1 MKRIRLLI
9 LLGMVAVA
17 LPLGLLQGLAK
28 AAGGSTTTTDP
39 YVSISQYADFNF
51 GGTQL
56 DVNLLVRCTSVTG
69 LGQANVSVTQYQ
81 PETGGTATGDGENFK
96 VVCDG
101 KTHSVGVTV
110 VGTLYDPGKALATAE
125 VTAVTAGG
133 KVTASTTKWITIK
146 VV

>member
-9 LLGMVAVA
+9 LLSVLAVA
-17 LPLGLLQGLAK
+17 LPVGILSGIAK
-28 AAGGSTTTTDP
+28 AAGGSKMTTTTGT

-51 GGTQL
+51 SGTQL
-56 DVNLLVRCTSVTG
+56 DVNLLVRCTSVGG
-69 LGQANVSVTQYQ
+69 LGLANVSVTQYQ
-81 PETGGTATGDGENFK
+81 PETGGTATGDGENIK

-110 VGTLYDPGKALATAE
+110 IGTLYDPGKALATAE
-125 VTAVTAGG
+125 VTAGSG
-133 KVTASTTKWITIK
+133 TASTSRWITIK

>member
-17 LPLGLLQGLAK
+17 LPLGLLQGVAK
-28 AAGGSTTTTDP
+28 GAGGSKMTTATGT

-51 GGTQL
+51 SGTQL
-56 DVNLLVRCTSVTG
+56 DVNLLVRCTGVDG
-69 LGQANVSVTQYQ
+69 VANVSVTQDR
-81 PETGGTATGDGENFK
+81 PETGGTATGDGFNAL

-101 KTHSVGVTV
+101 RTHSVGVTII
-110 VGTLYDPGKALATAE
+110 GTIYDPGKAFATATVIAE
-125 VTAVTAGG
+125 SGTA
-133 KVTASTTKWITIK
+133 TTSRWITIK